1 MNMWEVLALRE
12 IEARLSREE
21 PELAAALSF
30 GHSWHAV
37 RRREKQILAAAVGA
51 LALLFAFL
59 FAFLV
64 GPPSS

>member
-1 MNMWEVLALRE
+1 MNMWEALALRE

-30 GHSWHAV
+30 GDAWHAV
-37 RRREKQILAAAVGA
+37 RRREKQVLAAAILA
-51 LALLFAFL
+51 LALLFTFL

-64 GPPSS
+64 GPPQ